1 VRVALI
7 GTRGIPANYG
17 GFETCAEELAVGL
30 AAHGHEVT
38 VYCRPGNAPGD
49 PSEFQGVR
57 LIYRKLIDTKSL
69 GTISHTT
76 SSLLHAVRQDFDVL
90 MIFNAGNGPLCVIP
104 RLLRKR
110 FAVNVDGLEWKRAKW
125 GRAVKLYYQFG
136 EWCSAHLADRIVSDS
151 RAIQAYYD
159 ERFSTPSTF
168 IAYGAHVEGSTNPSI
183 LEEYDLAPGEYFFVA
198 SRLEPENNADITV
211 RAFEQVKTDK
221 KLIIAGGANWDSPFV
236 DKLKQT
242 TDPRIVLLGPV
253 YKEGHIQELHAH
265 CYAYVHGNE
274 VGGTNPALLKA
285 LGYGN
290 CVLALDVP
298 FNAEVVA
305 DAALLY
311 QKDAADLAAKMQ
323 RLVDEPELAADYRKR
338 APVRIDEAYQWD
350 AVVRDYEMLFER
362 LIDGY
367 YAKRQPSD

>member
-1 VRVALI
+1 MRVALI

-30 AAHGHEVT
+30 AARGHEVT

-57 LIYRKLIDTKSL
+57 LVYRKLIETKSL

-76 SSLLHAVRQDFDVL
+76 NSLLHAVRQDFDML
-90 MIFNAGNGPLCVIP
+90 MVFNAGNGPLCVIP
-104 RLLRKR
+104 KLLRKR

-125 GRAVKLYYQFG
+125 GSAVKLYYQFG

-151 RAIQAYYD
+151 RGIQAYYD

-168 IAYGAHVEGSTNPSI
+168 IAYGAHVEGSTNPAI
-183 LEEYDLAPGEYFFVA
+183 LEEYGLAPGEYFFVA
-198 SRLEPENNADITV
+198 SRLEPENNADTTV

-236 DKLKQT
+236 DRLKQT
-242 TDPRIVLLGPV
+242 TDPRVVLLGPV

-290 CVLALDVP
+290 CVLALDVT

-311 QKDAADLAAKMQ
+311 QKDPADLAAKMQ

-350 AVVRDYEMLFER
+350 AVVSDYEMLFER
-362 LIDGY
+362 LVDGY
-367 YAKRQPSD
+367 YAKRQLSD

>member
-125 GRAVKLYYQFG
+125 GRAVKLYYQFSPPRRPHRFG
-136 EWCSAHLADRIVSDS
+136 LARD
-151 RAIQAYYD
+151 
-159 ERFSTPSTF
+159 PS
-168 IAYGAHVEGSTNPSI
+168 
-183 LEEYDLAPGEYFFVA
+183 
-198 SRLEPENNADITV
+198 
-211 RAFEQVKTDK
+211 
-221 KLIIAGGANWDSPFV
+221 
-236 DKLKQT
+236 
-242 TDPRIVLLGPV
+242 VL
-253 YKEGHIQELHAH
+253 
-265 CYAYVHGNE
+265 
-274 VGGTNPALLKA
+274 
-285 LGYGN
+285 
-290 CVLALDVP
+290 
-298 FNAEVVA
+298 
-305 DAALLY
+305 
-311 QKDAADLAAKMQ
+311 
-323 RLVDEPELAADYRKR
+323 
-338 APVRIDEAYQWD
+338 
-350 AVVRDYEMLFER
+350 
-362 LIDGY
+362 
-367 YAKRQPSD
+367 